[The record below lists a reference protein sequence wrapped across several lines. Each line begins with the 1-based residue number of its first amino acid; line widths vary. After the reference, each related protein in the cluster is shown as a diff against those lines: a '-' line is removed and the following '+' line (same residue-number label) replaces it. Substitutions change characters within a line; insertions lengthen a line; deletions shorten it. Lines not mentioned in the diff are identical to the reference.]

1 MKKQSFHN
9 IKIIS
14 TLVIIIMLLTKA
26 LSFFRDLKITST
38 LGASYESDAFNI
50 AYLLAITIFGFIS
63 SAYGNSIMPIAS
75 ELYLSDRKKM
85 HDSVNNI
92 LTISSIIAI
101 LIIVICFL
109 FPNIFVKMM
118 AANIEQDTFILAN
131 KLARIGIIS
140 LLFLVFNGAYSI
152 LLRIYNRN
160 IIPTLGELIFPI
172 PILIG
177 LFLGVSNVYILV
189 ILIVLGYVAQFG
201 IEIFS
206 LYQLGYRFKPTIN
219 LKDKQLNRM
228 LKLMPP
234 ILVSTGLLQIN
245 TIMDNQIASNFGVG
259 SITSLMLASKIN
271 GLAYTVFAT
280 SLMQI
285 IYSKLSKA
293 YAKKDMNEFQH
304 VLMQQTK
311 IILTFIVPATLC
323 LITFSNE
330 IVQLLFVRGNF
341 TSEAGKVTATI
352 LNGYAI
358 GLIFF
363 VLRDICNYCF
373 YSSQN
378 TKLPAKIATISIG
391 INLILN
397 LILSKFMG
405 IKGIAYATSI
415 AGIISLIIL
424 LYNITTKMN
433 NIKLLKLMDIFKY
446 ILSSIIMIILMLL
459 LKNICPNKL
468 IFSFLIM
475 GIGVIVFWT
484 IKFLLDKIFNK
495 QKRIYCIE

>member
-118 AANIEQDTFILAN
+118 AANIEQYTFILAN
-131 KLARIGIIS
+131 RLARIGIIS

-189 ILIVLGYVAQFG
+189 MLIVLGYAAQFG
-201 IEIFS
+201 IEIFN

-219 LKDKQLNRM
+219 LKDKQLKRM

-245 TIMDNQIASNFGVG
+245 TILDNQIASNFGAG

-311 IILTFIVPATLC
+311 MILTFIVPATLC
-323 LITFSNE
+323 LIIFSKE

-424 LYNITTKMN
+424 LYNIKTKMN
-433 NIKLLKLMDIFKY
+433 NIKLFKLMDILKY

-459 LKNICPNKL
+459 LKNIWPNKL

-475 GIGVIVFWT
+475 GIGAIVFWI

-495 QKRIYCIE
+495 QK